1 MNSNFDEEQLK
12 KLLKT
17 LPKPDLDDRKFEDL
31 VAECI
36 LRIPRYCPEWTNHNP
51 GDPGITLIELFAW
64 LTDQV
69 LLRFNQV
76 PLRNYITFL
85 ELLGISLD
93 PPKAASV
100 ELTFY
105 LSKEQNRRIIVEE
118 RTEVATVRTETN
130 PAIVFTTDRE
140 LAIAPPA
147 LKYFLVADNSAVQ
160 PADASPNNPLAA
172 LYIGE
177 RAPNAEQWE
186 NFPAEIELFPN
197 VIFGNCFYLVLGE
210 NLAEGDRER
219 KEPLG
224 GHVLALTFK
233 GQAATGTGIDPK
245 NPPLHWEAW
254 NGKTW
259 QRDILRQSQDDR
271 TQGFS
276 FRDAEDA
283 GINPVTEGADVVLH
297 LPQQWPET
305 SLGTRYNGHWLRC
318 VYDPDEE
325 NYQTNQYNAS
335 PRIRGLKVRSV
346 GAAVT
351 ASECVRVENELLGVS
366 DGKPGQRFYLQGT
379 PVLQCD
385 RDKGEYIQVR
395 LPDGEMQPWEE
406 VPDFGDSNYRSPHYL
421 LNLQE
426 GEVQFGPLIREPGRI
441 QRQTQERIYRQPG
454 GRLAL
459 RGQEQ
464 TIDTTSSALPPGEYE
479 NTALEWQY
487 GRIPPRGAEIYMR
500 AYRTGGG
507 KRGNVQPQKLTVM
520 KSAIPYVKSV
530 TNYKAAWGG
539 EDAQSLE
546 QAIVGI
552 PKLLRTRESAV
563 TPEDFERVAR
573 DCGGV
578 VRAHCVSDRHEGG
591 TVFLLIVPHPDPL
604 LSVDRLD
611 FSGGMSPD
619 RFALSEG
626 HKEKIVEYMR
636 DRKPLGIQ
644 VRLETPQYV
653 GVKVKAEIV
662 LEGAIVQELANLEPL
677 AQEKRREQLKAQLC
691 ERLYRFLNPLTGG
704 SAGEG
709 WPQGSPVYESDIITW
724 CQQMSGI
731 RVGKLQLF
739 SIRLYDTWTVE
750 PADGKI
756 NLDRWSIFCSWRDTN
771 RERDRFGH
779 EIQFVN

>member
-1 MNSNFDEEQLK
+1 MK

-93 PPKAASV
+93 PPKAAAV

-105 LSKEQNRRIIVEE
+105 LSKEQSRRIVVEE

-130 PAIVFTTDRE
+130 PAIIFTTDRE
-140 LAIAPPA
+140 LTIAPPA
-147 LKYFLVADNSAVQ
+147 LKYLLVADDSTV
-160 PADASPNNPLAA
+160 PPDIVPPDNPLAV
-172 LYIGE
+172 LYLGE
-177 RAPNAEQWE
+177 TRPNAEQLDNWTRE
-186 NFPAEIELFPN
+186 VGEVALFPN
-197 VIFGNCFYLVLGE
+197 FISGNCFYLVLGE
-210 NLAEGDRER
+210 ELAEGERER
-219 KEPLG
+219 KDPLK
-224 GHVLALTFK
+224 GHVLAITFK

-245 NPPLHWEAW
+245 NPPLRWEAW
-254 NGKTW
+254 DGNLW
-259 QRDILRQSQDDR
+259 QRDILRQPQDDR

-276 FRDAEDA
+276 FHDAEDA
-283 GINPVTEGADVVLH
+283 GINPVTEGADTILH

-305 SLGTRYNGHWLRC
+305 SLGTPYTGHWLRC
-318 VYDPDEE
+318 IYETDEE
-325 NYQTNQYNAS
+325 NYASNQYRQS
-335 PRIRGLKVRSV
+335 PQIRGMKVRAI

-366 DGKPGQRFYLQGT
+366 DGKPGQRFPLQGN
-379 PVLQCD
+379 PILECD

-395 LPDGEMQPWEE
+395 LLDGERENWEE

-421 LNLQE
+421 LNLQA

-441 QRQTQERIYRQPG
+441 KRQTQERIYRQPG

-459 RGQEQ
+459 RGRGAL
-464 TIDTTSSALPPGEYE
+464 DATSPALPPGEYE

-487 GRIPPRGAEIYMR
+487 GRIPPRGSEIYMR
-500 AYRTGGG
+500 TYRTGGG
-507 KRGNVQPQKLTVM
+507 KRGNVQPQKLTTI
-520 KSAIPYVKSV
+520 KSAIPYIKSV
-530 TNYKAAWGG
+530 TNYEAARGG

-546 QAIVGI
+546 QAIIGI

-563 TPEDFERVAR
+563 MPEDFERIAR

-578 VRAHCVSDRHEGG
+578 ARAHCVRDRHEGG

-604 LSVDRLD
+604 LPTDRLD
-611 FSGGMSPD
+611 FSEGISPD
-619 RFALSEG
+619 RFALREEQ
-626 HKEKIVEYMR
+626 KREIVEYMS

-644 VRLETPQYV
+644 IRLEAPQYV

-662 LEGAIVQELANLEPL
+662 LEGAIVQELANLEPPEG
-677 AQEKRREQLKAQLC
+677 EKRRKQLKAQLC
-691 ERLYRFLNPLTGG
+691 EGLYRFLNPLTGG
-704 SAGEG
+704 WEEEG

-739 SIRLYDTWTVE
+739 SIRLYDTWTLE
-750 PADGKI
+750 PVDTKI
-756 NLDRWSIFCSWRDTN
+756 DLDRWSIFCSWCEQN
-771 RERDRFGH
+771 RESDRFGH
-779 EIQFVN
+779 EIQLIN